1 MSSALVTLQV
11 DASDERIGQRIAQ
24 EYLGSAPRVAAQAGA
39 ASADRTLTRL
49 NTFKAGDEVCIGICM
64 AAIHA
69 SAHYQEVL
77 ALPAPAVRLCLAS
90 KTH

>member
-1 MSSALVTLQV
+1 MHGWAWCGTLALRSVLIPRAEPAYDPVPAQV

-49 NTFKAGDEVCIGICM
+49 NTFKAGDEVCI
-64 AAIHA
+64 H
-69 SAHYQEVL
+69 
-77 ALPAPAVRLCLAS
+77 
-90 KTH
+90 